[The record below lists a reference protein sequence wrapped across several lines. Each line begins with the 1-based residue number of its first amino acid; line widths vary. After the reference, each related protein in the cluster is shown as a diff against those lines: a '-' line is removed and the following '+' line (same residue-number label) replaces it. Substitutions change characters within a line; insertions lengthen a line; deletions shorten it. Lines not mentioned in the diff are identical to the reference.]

1 MSSEQDQEK
10 PLSTDTKEPNTTVD
24 MNQIQNDNIDKSL
37 KAINSYQSG
46 SNGDSQGGKT
56 LTNESEDQKSH
67 SEELSTG
74 KRSSIEVSGQDLS
87 ESPDSQKLNAEENIV
102 PQSNNNGLENGD
114 NSTFKEDISE
124 KDGSPRELSNG
135 GSKGDEKLLN
145 ETEDSVDSANKRE
158 VESEIGDKV
167 NTEKSQT
174 NVDEH
179 DKSVEKE
186 ESNTFITNLPADE
199 YADNT
204 TEEFGNKDKAL
215 DNDEREPQGQPENS
229 EQNNTQTENIT
240 QQDDFYDE
248 SPQKFVPSENSE
260 TKDKELIHE
269 SNTGGKEGGG
279 DRAEYL
285 TTGQQNPTDV
295 TDGNTEDVLKTN
307 TVSDPR
313 EQKEGVQEEACVS
326 DREQEKSE
334 KDKEETKIS
343 EREQEK
349 SDKSSLKSVNK
360 EEANLSEEP
369 KAETKEETKQASKV
383 SSESYAEGDQSSSSS
398 STKQDDTLADVDP
411 LETLA
416 ETPVKADK
424 EGIESEMTKSEVE
437 RSADDNARADDVS
450 KRVINDDTDNEA
462 DDLKS
467 EEVTQTKESNN
478 NMEEIVQRE
487 SSETQNEP
495 KDDSKQ
501 TDNDDDGSPKEVSDS
516 TNINKN
522 TEQGEINEDEAV
534 QRKDGDDKEENE
546 EKDAEKED
554 KTPDDV
560 EEPVTNENAEQP
572 VTHESPKEPEEN
584 HVVREPTPEPEP
596 EPEPVKVFRN
606 IDIDNAVT
614 TIQDTEGPLKNLL
627 SDMKELLTNYQ
638 DKLNSEMLSDFTKD
652 LDKFRGDFAS
662 LKDAF
667 HYSEELFHYFN
678 KNLKEI
684 RMLGDNLNSLIQ
696 KKFRMEDLT
705 VWLESPEA
713 RMEGRYKLYTVII
726 NISMEM
732 NTVP

>member
-10 PLSTDTKEPNTTVD
+10 PLSADTKEPNSTVD

-87 ESPDSQKLNAEENIV
+87 ESPNSQKLNAEENIA

-114 NSTFKEDISE
+114 NNTFKEDISE

-135 GSKGDEKLLN
+135 GGKSDEKLLN
-145 ETEDSVDSANKRE
+145 ETKDSADSANKRE
-158 VESEIGDKV
+158 VENEIGDKV

-229 EQNNTQTENIT
+229 EQNDTQTEHIT
-240 QQDDFYDE
+240 QQDDFYDD
-248 SPQKFVPSENSE
+248 SPQKTVQSEDSE
-260 TKDKELIHE
+260 TKDKELILE
-269 SNTGGKEGGG
+269 SNTGGKKEGG

-285 TTGQQNPTDV
+285 TTGQKNPTDV
-295 TDGNTEDVLKTN
+295 TDGNSEDVLN
-307 TVSDPR
+307 TKRVSDPS
-313 EQKEGVQEEACVS
+313 EQKEGVREEACVS
-326 DREQEKSE
+326 DREQEKTE
-334 KDKEETKIS
+334 KDEEETKIS

-360 EEANLSEEP
+360 EEANLGEESKP
-369 KAETKEETKQASKV
+369 ETKEETNQASKV

-495 KDDSKQ
+495 KDDSKH
-501 TDNDDDGSPKEVSDS
+501 TGNDDDGSPKEVIDS
-516 TNINKN
+516 TKINEN
-522 TEQGEINEDEAV
+522 TKQGESNENEAV
-534 QRKDGDDKEENE
+534 KRVNVDEKEENE
-546 EKDAEKED
+546 ENGDDKED
-554 KTPDDV
+554 KTPDEV
-560 EEPVTNENAEQP
+560 EEPVTNENVEQP
-572 VTHESPKEPEEN
+572 VARESPKEPEEN
-584 HVVREPTPEPEP
+584 QIVREPTP

-606 IDIDNAVT
+606 IDIDNAVN

-652 LDKFRGDFAS
+652 SDKFRGDFAS

-713 RMEGRYKLYTVII
+713 RMEGWYELYTVILHK
-726 NISMEM
+726 STEM

>member
-10 PLSTDTKEPNTTVD
+10 PLSADTKEPNSTVD

-74 KRSSIEVSGQDLS
+74 KKSSIEVSGQDLS
-87 ESPDSQKLNAEENIV
+87 ESPNSQKLNAEENIA

-114 NSTFKEDISE
+114 NNTFKEDISE

-135 GSKGDEKLLN
+135 GGKSDEKLLN
-145 ETEDSVDSANKRE
+145 ETKDSADSANKRE

-229 EQNNTQTENIT
+229 EQNNTQTEHIT
-240 QQDDFYDE
+240 QQDDFYDD
-248 SPQKFVPSENSE
+248 SPQKTVQSEDSK
-260 TKDKELIHE
+260 TKDKELILE
-269 SNTGGKEGGG
+269 SNKGGKKEGG

-285 TTGQQNPTDV
+285 TTGQKNPTDV
-295 TDGNTEDVLKTN
+295 TDGNSEDVLNTN
-307 TVSDPR
+307 RVSDPS
-313 EQKEGVQEEACVS
+313 EQKEGVREEACVS
-326 DREQEKSE
+326 DREQEKTE
-334 KDKEETKIS
+334 KDEEETKIS

-360 EEANLSEEP
+360 EEANLGEESKP
-369 KAETKEETKQASKV
+369 ETKEETKQASKV

-495 KDDSKQ
+495 KDDSKH
-501 TDNDDDGSPKEVSDS
+501 TGNDDDGSPKEVVDS
-516 TNINKN
+516 TKINEN
-522 TEQGEINEDEAV
+522 TKQGESNENEAV
-534 QRKDGDDKEENE
+534 QRVNVDEKEENE
-546 EKDAEKED
+546 ENGDDKED
-554 KTPDDV
+554 KTPDEV
-560 EEPVTNENAEQP
+560 EEPVTNENVEQP
-572 VTHESPKEPEEN
+572 FTHESPKEPEEN
-584 HVVREPTPEPEP
+584 QIVREPTP

-606 IDIDNAVT
+606 IDIDNAVN

-652 LDKFRGDFAS
+652 SDKFRGDFAS

-713 RMEGRYKLYTVII
+713 RMEGWYELYTVILHK
-726 NISMEM
+726 STEM

>member
-10 PLSTDTKEPNTTVD
+10 PLSADTKEPNSTVD

-74 KRSSIEVSGQDLS
+74 KKSSIEVSGQDLS
-87 ESPDSQKLNAEENIV
+87 ESPNSQKLNAEENIA

-114 NSTFKEDISE
+114 NNTFKEDISE

-135 GSKGDEKLLN
+135 GGKSDEKLLN
-145 ETEDSVDSANKRE
+145 ETKDSADSANKRE
-158 VESEIGDKV
+158 VENEIGDKV
-167 NTEKSQT
+167 KTEKSQT

-229 EQNNTQTENIT
+229 EQNNTQTEHIT
-240 QQDDFYDE
+240 QQDDFYDD
-248 SPQKFVPSENSE
+248 SPQKTVQSEDSK
-260 TKDKELIHE
+260 TKDKELILE
-269 SNTGGKEGGG
+269 SNKGGKKEGG

-285 TTGQQNPTDV
+285 TTGQKNPTDV
-295 TDGNTEDVLKTN
+295 TDGNSEDVLN
-307 TVSDPR
+307 TKRVSDPS
-313 EQKEGVQEEACVS
+313 EQKEGVREEACVS
-326 DREQEKSE
+326 DREQEKTE
-334 KDKEETKIS
+334 KDEEETKIS

-360 EEANLSEEP
+360 EEANLGEESKP
-369 KAETKEETKQASKV
+369 ETKEETKQASKL

-424 EGIESEMTKSEVE
+424 EGVESEMTKSEVE

-495 KDDSKQ
+495 KDDSKH
-501 TDNDDDGSPKEVSDS
+501 TGNDDDGSPKEVIDS
-516 TNINKN
+516 TKINEN
-522 TEQGEINEDEAV
+522 TKQGESNENEAV
-534 QRKDGDDKEENE
+534 QRVNVDEKEENE
-546 EKDAEKED
+546 ENDGDKED
-554 KTPDDV
+554 KTPDEV
-560 EEPVTNENAEQP
+560 EEPVTNENVEQP
-572 VTHESPKEPEEN
+572 VARESPKEPEEN
-584 HVVREPTPEPEP
+584 QIVREPTP

-606 IDIDNAVT
+606 IDIDNAVN

-652 LDKFRGDFAS
+652 SDKFRGDFAS

-713 RMEGRYKLYTVII
+713 RMEGWYELYTVILHK
-726 NISMEM
+726 STEM

>member
-10 PLSTDTKEPNTTVD
+10 PLSADTKEPNSTVD

-46 SNGDSQGGKT
+46 SNGDSQCGKT

-74 KRSSIEVSGQDLS
+74 KKSSIEVSGQDLS
-87 ESPDSQKLNAEENIV
+87 ESPNSQKLNAEENIA

-114 NSTFKEDISE
+114 NNTFKEDISE

-135 GSKGDEKLLN
+135 GGKSDEKLLN
-145 ETEDSVDSANKRE
+145 ETKDSADSANKRE
-158 VESEIGDKV
+158 VENEIGDKV

-229 EQNNTQTENIT
+229 EQNDTQTEHIT
-240 QQDDFYDE
+240 QQDDFYDD
-248 SPQKFVPSENSE
+248 SPQKTVQSEDSK
-260 TKDKELIHE
+260 TKDKELILE
-269 SNTGGKEGGG
+269 SNKGGKKEGG

-285 TTGQQNPTDV
+285 TTGQKNPTDV
-295 TDGNTEDVLKTN
+295 TDGNSEDVLN
-307 TVSDPR
+307 TKRVSDPS
-313 EQKEGVQEEACVS
+313 EQKEGVREEACVS
-326 DREQEKSE
+326 DREQEKTE
-334 KDKEETKIS
+334 KDEEETKIS

-360 EEANLSEEP
+360 EEANLGEESKP
-369 KAETKEETKQASKV
+369 ETKEETKQASKL

-495 KDDSKQ
+495 KDDSKH
-501 TDNDDDGSPKEVSDS
+501 TGNDDDGSPKEVIDS
-516 TNINKN
+516 TKINEN
-522 TEQGEINEDEAV
+522 TKQGESNENEAV
-534 QRKDGDDKEENE
+534 QRVNVDEKEENE
-546 EKDAEKED
+546 ENDGDKED
-554 KTPDDV
+554 KTPDEV
-560 EEPVTNENAEQP
+560 EEPVTNENVEQP
-572 VTHESPKEPEEN
+572 VAHESPKEPEEN
-584 HVVREPTPEPEP
+584 QIVREPTP

-606 IDIDNAVT
+606 IDIDNAVN

-652 LDKFRGDFAS
+652 SDKFRGDFAS

-713 RMEGRYKLYTVII
+713 RMEGWYELYTVILHKSI
-726 NISMEM
+726 EM

>member
-10 PLSTDTKEPNTTVD
+10 TLSADTKEPNSTVD

-74 KRSSIEVSGQDLS
+74 KKSSIEVSGQDLS
-87 ESPDSQKLNAEENIV
+87 ESPNSQKLNAEENIA

-114 NSTFKEDISE
+114 NNTFKEDISE

-135 GSKGDEKLLN
+135 GGKSDEKLLN
-145 ETEDSVDSANKRE
+145 ETEDSADSANKRE

-229 EQNNTQTENIT
+229 EQNNTQTEHIT
-240 QQDDFYDE
+240 QQDDFYDD
-248 SPQKFVPSENSE
+248 SPQKTVQSEDSE
-260 TKDKELIHE
+260 TKDKELILE
-269 SNTGGKEGGG
+269 SNTGGKEEGG

-285 TTGQQNPTDV
+285 TTGQKNPTDV
-295 TDGNTEDVLKTN
+295 TDGNSEDVLNTN
-307 TVSDPR
+307 RVSDPS
-313 EQKEGVQEEACVS
+313 EQKEGVREEACVS
-326 DREQEKSE
+326 DREQEKTE
-334 KDKEETKIS
+334 KDEEETKIS

-360 EEANLSEEP
+360 EEANLGEESKP
-369 KAETKEETKQASKV
+369 ETKEGTNQASKV

-478 NMEEIVQRE
+478 NKEEIVQRE

-495 KDDSKQ
+495 KDDSKH
-501 TDNDDDGSPKEVSDS
+501 TGNDDDGSPKEVVDS
-516 TNINKN
+516 TKINEN
-522 TEQGEINEDEAV
+522 TKQGESNENEAV
-534 QRKDGDDKEENE
+534 KRVNVDEKEENE
-546 EKDAEKED
+546 ENGDDKED
-554 KTPDDV
+554 KTPDEV
-560 EEPVTNENAEQP
+560 EEPVTNENVEQP
-572 VTHESPKEPEEN
+572 VAHESPKEPEEN
-584 HVVREPTPEPEP
+584 QIVREPTP

-606 IDIDNAVT
+606 IDIDNAVN

-652 LDKFRGDFAS
+652 SDKFRGDFAS

-713 RMEGRYKLYTVII
+713 RMEGWYELYTVILH
-726 NISMEM
+726 ISIEM

>member
-10 PLSTDTKEPNTTVD
+10 PLSADTKEPNSTVD

-74 KRSSIEVSGQDLS
+74 KKSSIEVSGQDLS
-87 ESPDSQKLNAEENIV
+87 ESPNSQKLNAEENIA

-114 NSTFKEDISE
+114 NNTFKEDISE

-135 GSKGDEKLLN
+135 GGKSDEKLLN
-145 ETEDSVDSANKRE
+145 ETKDSADSANKRE

-229 EQNNTQTENIT
+229 EQNNTQTEHIT
-240 QQDDFYDE
+240 QQDDFYDD
-248 SPQKFVPSENSE
+248 SPQKTVQSEDSK
-260 TKDKELIHE
+260 TKDKELILE
-269 SNTGGKEGGG
+269 SNKGGKKEGG

-285 TTGQQNPTDV
+285 TTGQKNPTDV
-295 TDGNTEDVLKTN
+295 TDGNSEDVLNTN
-307 TVSDPR
+307 RVSDPS
-313 EQKEGVQEEACVS
+313 EQKEGVREEACVS
-326 DREQEKSE
+326 DREQEKTE
-334 KDKEETKIS
+334 KDEEETKIS

-360 EEANLSEEP
+360 EEANLGEESKP
-369 KAETKEETKQASKV
+369 ETKEETKQASKV
-383 SSESYAEGDQSSSSS
+383 SSESYAEGDQSLSSS

-495 KDDSKQ
+495 KDDSKH
-501 TDNDDDGSPKEVSDS
+501 TGNDDDGSPKEVVDS
-516 TNINKN
+516 TKINEN
-522 TEQGEINEDEAV
+522 TKQGESNENEAV
-534 QRKDGDDKEENE
+534 KRVNVDEKEENE
-546 EKDAEKED
+546 ENGDDKED
-554 KTPDDV
+554 KTPDEV
-560 EEPVTNENAEQP
+560 EEPVTNENVEQP
-572 VTHESPKEPEEN
+572 FTHESPKEPEEN
-584 HVVREPTPEPEP
+584 QIVREPTP

-627 SDMKELLTNYQ
+627 NDMKELLTNYQ

-652 LDKFRGDFAS
+652 SDKFRGDFAS

-713 RMEGRYKLYTVII
+713 RMEGRYELYTVILH
-726 NISMEM
+726 ISIEM

>member
-10 PLSTDTKEPNTTVD
+10 PLSADTKEPNSTVD

-87 ESPDSQKLNAEENIV
+87 ESPNSQKLNAEENIA

-114 NSTFKEDISE
+114 NNTFKEDISE

-135 GSKGDEKLLN
+135 GGKSDEKLLN
-145 ETEDSVDSANKRE
+145 ETKDSADSANKRE
-158 VESEIGDKV
+158 VENEIGDKV

-215 DNDEREPQGQPENS
+215 DNDERESQGQPENS
-229 EQNNTQTENIT
+229 EQNDTQTEHIT
-240 QQDDFYDE
+240 QQDDFYDD
-248 SPQKFVPSENSE
+248 SPQKTVQSEDSK
-260 TKDKELIHE
+260 TKDKELILE
-269 SNTGGKEGGG
+269 SNKGGKKEGG

-285 TTGQQNPTDV
+285 TTGQKNPTDV
-295 TDGNTEDVLKTN
+295 TDGNSEDVLNTN
-307 TVSDPR
+307 RVSDPS
-313 EQKEGVQEEACVS
+313 EQKEGVREEACVS
-326 DREQEKSE
+326 DREQEKTE
-334 KDKEETKIS
+334 KDEEETKIS

-360 EEANLSEEP
+360 EEANLGEESKP
-369 KAETKEETKQASKV
+369 ETKEETKQASKL

-495 KDDSKQ
+495 KDDSKH
-501 TDNDDDGSPKEVSDS
+501 TGNDDDGSPKEVIDS
-516 TNINKN
+516 TKINEN
-522 TEQGEINEDEAV
+522 TKQGESNENEAV
-534 QRKDGDDKEENE
+534 KRVNVDEKEENE
-546 EKDAEKED
+546 ENGDDKED
-554 KTPDDV
+554 KTPDEV
-560 EEPVTNENAEQP
+560 EEPVTNENVEQP
-572 VTHESPKEPEEN
+572 VTHEGPKEPEEN
-584 HVVREPTPEPEP
+584 QIVREPTP

-606 IDIDNAVT
+606 IDIDNAVN

-652 LDKFRGDFAS
+652 SDKFRGDFAS

-667 HYSEELFHYFN
+667 HYSEELFQYFN

-713 RMEGRYKLYTVII
+713 RMEGWYELYTVILHKSI
-726 NISMEM
+726 EM

>member
-10 PLSTDTKEPNTTVD
+10 PLSADTKEPNSTVD

-74 KRSSIEVSGQDLS
+74 KKSSIEVSGQDLS
-87 ESPDSQKLNAEENIV
+87 ESPNSQKLNAEENIA

-114 NSTFKEDISE
+114 NNTFKEDISE

-135 GSKGDEKLLN
+135 GGKSDEKLLN
-145 ETEDSVDSANKRE
+145 ETEDSADSANKRE
-158 VESEIGDKV
+158 VENEIGDKV
-167 NTEKSQT
+167 KTEKSQT

-229 EQNNTQTENIT
+229 EQNDTQTEHIT
-240 QQDDFYDE
+240 QQDDFYDD
-248 SPQKFVPSENSE
+248 SPQKTVQSEDSK
-260 TKDKELIHE
+260 TKDKELILE
-269 SNTGGKEGGG
+269 SNKGGKKEGG

-285 TTGQQNPTDV
+285 TTGQKNPTDV
-295 TDGNTEDVLKTN
+295 TDGNSEDVLN
-307 TVSDPR
+307 TKRVSDPS
-313 EQKEGVQEEACVS
+313 EQKEGVREEACVS
-326 DREQEKSE
+326 DREQEKTE
-334 KDKEETKIS
+334 KDEEETKIS

-360 EEANLSEEP
+360 EEANLGEESKP
-369 KAETKEETKQASKV
+369 ETKEETKQASKL

-495 KDDSKQ
+495 KDDSKH
-501 TDNDDDGSPKEVSDS
+501 TGNDDDGSPKEVIDS
-516 TNINKN
+516 TKINEN
-522 TEQGEINEDEAV
+522 TKQGESNENEAV
-534 QRKDGDDKEENE
+534 QRVNVDEKEENE
-546 EKDAEKED
+546 ENDGDKED
-554 KTPDDV
+554 KTPDEV
-560 EEPVTNENAEQP
+560 EEPVTNENVEQP
-572 VTHESPKEPEEN
+572 VARESPKEPEEN
-584 HVVREPTPEPEP
+584 QIVREPTP

-606 IDIDNAVT
+606 IDIDNAVN

-652 LDKFRGDFAS
+652 SDKFRGDFAS

-713 RMEGRYKLYTVII
+713 RMEGWYELYTVILHK
-726 NISMEM
+726 STEM

>member
-10 PLSTDTKEPNTTVD
+10 PLSADTKEPNSTVD

-87 ESPDSQKLNAEENIV
+87 ESPNSQKLNAEENIA

-114 NSTFKEDISE
+114 NNTFKEDISE

-135 GSKGDEKLLN
+135 GGKSDEKLLN
-145 ETEDSVDSANKRE
+145 ETEDSADSANKRE
-158 VESEIGDKV
+158 VENEIGDKV
-167 NTEKSQT
+167 KTEKSQT

-215 DNDEREPQGQPENS
+215 DNDERESQGQPENS
-229 EQNNTQTENIT
+229 EQNDTQTEHIT
-240 QQDDFYDE
+240 QQDDFYDD
-248 SPQKFVPSENSE
+248 SPQKTVQSEDSK
-260 TKDKELIHE
+260 TKDKELILE
-269 SNTGGKEGGG
+269 SNKGGKKEGG

-285 TTGQQNPTDV
+285 TTGQKNPTDV
-295 TDGNTEDVLKTN
+295 TDGNSEDVLNTN
-307 TVSDPR
+307 RVSDPS
-313 EQKEGVQEEACVS
+313 EQKEGVREEACVS
-326 DREQEKSE
+326 DREQEKTE
-334 KDKEETKIS
+334 KDEEETKIS

-360 EEANLSEEP
+360 EEANLGEESKP
-369 KAETKEETKQASKV
+369 ETKEETKQASKL

-495 KDDSKQ
+495 KDDSKH
-501 TDNDDDGSPKEVSDS
+501 TGNDDDGSPKEVIDS
-516 TNINKN
+516 TKINEN
-522 TEQGEINEDEAV
+522 TKQGESNENEAV
-534 QRKDGDDKEENE
+534 QRVNVDEKEENE
-546 EKDAEKED
+546 ENDGDKED
-554 KTPDDV
+554 KTPDEV
-560 EEPVTNENAEQP
+560 EEPVTNENVEQP
-572 VTHESPKEPEEN
+572 VARESPKEPEEN
-584 HVVREPTPEPEP
+584 QIVREPTP

-606 IDIDNAVT
+606 IDIDNAVN

-652 LDKFRGDFAS
+652 SDKFRGDFAS

-713 RMEGRYKLYTVII
+713 RMEGWYELYTVILHKSI
-726 NISMEM
+726 EM

>member
-10 PLSTDTKEPNTTVD
+10 PLSADTKEPNSTVD

-87 ESPDSQKLNAEENIV
+87 ESPNSQKLNAEENIA

-114 NSTFKEDISE
+114 NNTFKEDISE

-135 GSKGDEKLLN
+135 GGKSDEKLLN
-145 ETEDSVDSANKRE
+145 ETEDSADSANKRE
-158 VESEIGDKV
+158 VENEIGDKV
-167 NTEKSQT
+167 KTEKSQT

-229 EQNNTQTENIT
+229 EQNDTQTEHIT
-240 QQDDFYDE
+240 QQDDFYDD
-248 SPQKFVPSENSE
+248 SPQKTVQSEDSK
-260 TKDKELIHE
+260 TKDKELILE
-269 SNTGGKEGGG
+269 SNKGGKKEGG

-285 TTGQQNPTDV
+285 TTGQKNPTDV
-295 TDGNTEDVLKTN
+295 TDGNSEDVLN
-307 TVSDPR
+307 TKRVSDPS
-313 EQKEGVQEEACVS
+313 EQKEGVREEACVS
-326 DREQEKSE
+326 DREQEKTE
-334 KDKEETKIS
+334 KDEEETKIS

-360 EEANLSEEP
+360 EEANLGEESKP
-369 KAETKEETKQASKV
+369 ETKEETKQASKL

-495 KDDSKQ
+495 KDDSKH
-501 TDNDDDGSPKEVSDS
+501 TGNDDDGSPKEVIDS
-516 TNINKN
+516 TKINEN
-522 TEQGEINEDEAV
+522 TKQGESNENEAV
-534 QRKDGDDKEENE
+534 QRVNVDEKEENE
-546 EKDAEKED
+546 ENDGDKED
-554 KTPDDV
+554 KTPDEV
-560 EEPVTNENAEQP
+560 EEPVTNENVEQP
-572 VTHESPKEPEEN
+572 VARESPKEPEEN
-584 HVVREPTPEPEP
+584 QIVREPTP

-606 IDIDNAVT
+606 IDIDNAVN

-652 LDKFRGDFAS
+652 SDKFRGDFAS

-713 RMEGRYKLYTVII
+713 RMEGWYELYTVILHKSI
-726 NISMEM
+726 EM

>member
-10 PLSTDTKEPNTTVD
+10 PLSADTKEPNSTVD

-87 ESPDSQKLNAEENIV
+87 ESPNSQKLNAEENIA

-114 NSTFKEDISE
+114 NNTFKEDISE

-135 GSKGDEKLLN
+135 GGKSDEKLLN
-145 ETEDSVDSANKRE
+145 ETEDSADSANKRE
-158 VESEIGDKV
+158 VENEIGDKV
-167 NTEKSQT
+167 KTEKSQT

-229 EQNNTQTENIT
+229 EQNDTQTEHIT
-240 QQDDFYDE
+240 QQDDFYDD
-248 SPQKFVPSENSE
+248 SPQKTVQSEDSE
-260 TKDKELIHE
+260 TKDKELILE
-269 SNTGGKEGGG
+269 SNTGGKKEGG

-285 TTGQQNPTDV
+285 TTGQKNPTDV
-295 TDGNTEDVLKTN
+295 TDGNSEDVLN
-307 TVSDPR
+307 TKRVSDPS
-313 EQKEGVQEEACVS
+313 EQKEGVREEACVS
-326 DREQEKSE
+326 DREQEKTE
-334 KDKEETKIS
+334 KDEEETKIS

-360 EEANLSEEP
+360 EEANLGEESKP
-369 KAETKEETKQASKV
+369 ETKEETKQASKL

-487 SSETQNEP
+487 FSETQNEP
-495 KDDSKQ
+495 KDDSKH
-501 TDNDDDGSPKEVSDS
+501 TGNDDDGSPKEVIDS
-516 TNINKN
+516 TKINEN
-522 TEQGEINEDEAV
+522 TKQGESNENEAV
-534 QRKDGDDKEENE
+534 QRVNVDEKEENE
-546 EKDAEKED
+546 ENDGDKED
-554 KTPDDV
+554 KTPDEV
-560 EEPVTNENAEQP
+560 EEPVTNENVEQP
-572 VTHESPKEPEEN
+572 VARESPKEPEEN
-584 HVVREPTPEPEP
+584 QIVREPTP

-606 IDIDNAVT
+606 IDIDNAVN

-652 LDKFRGDFAS
+652 SDKFRGDFAS

-713 RMEGRYKLYTVII
+713 RMEGWYELYTVILHK
-726 NISMEM
+726 STEM

>member
-10 PLSTDTKEPNTTVD
+10 PLSADTKEPNSTVD

-87 ESPDSQKLNAEENIV
+87 ESPNSQKLNAEENIA

-114 NSTFKEDISE
+114 NNTFKEDISE

-135 GSKGDEKLLN
+135 GGKSDEKLLN
-145 ETEDSVDSANKRE
+145 ETKDSADSANKRE
-158 VESEIGDKV
+158 VENEIGDKV

-229 EQNNTQTENIT
+229 EQNDTQTEHIT
-240 QQDDFYDE
+240 QQDDFYDD
-248 SPQKFVPSENSE
+248 SPQKTVQSEDSE
-260 TKDKELIHE
+260 TKDKELILE
-269 SNTGGKEGGG
+269 SNTGGKEEGG

-285 TTGQQNPTDV
+285 TTGQKNPTDV
-295 TDGNTEDVLKTN
+295 TDGNSEDVLNTN
-307 TVSDPR
+307 RVSDPS
-313 EQKEGVQEEACVS
+313 EQKVGVREEACVS
-326 DREQEKSE
+326 DREQEKTE
-334 KDKEETKIS
+334 KDEEETKIS

-360 EEANLSEEP
+360 EEANLGEESKP
-369 KAETKEETKQASKV
+369 ETKEGTNQASKV

-478 NMEEIVQRE
+478 NKEEIVQRE

-495 KDDSKQ
+495 KDDSKH
-501 TDNDDDGSPKEVSDS
+501 TGNDDDGSPKEVVDS
-516 TNINKN
+516 TKINEN
-522 TEQGEINEDEAV
+522 TKQGESNENEAV
-534 QRKDGDDKEENE
+534 KRVNVDEKEENE
-546 EKDAEKED
+546 ENGDDKED
-554 KTPDDV
+554 KTPDEV
-560 EEPVTNENAEQP
+560 EEPVTNENVEQP
-572 VTHESPKEPEEN
+572 FTHESPKEPEEN
-584 HVVREPTPEPEP
+584 QIVREPTP

-606 IDIDNAVT
+606 IDIDNAVN

-652 LDKFRGDFAS
+652 SDKFRGDFAS

-713 RMEGRYKLYTVII
+713 RMEGWYELYTVILH
-726 NISMEM
+726 ISIEM

>member
-10 PLSTDTKEPNTTVD
+10 PLSADTKEPNSTVD

-87 ESPDSQKLNAEENIV
+87 ESPNSQKLNAEENIA

-114 NSTFKEDISE
+114 NNTFKEDISE

-135 GSKGDEKLLN
+135 GGKSDEKLLN
-145 ETEDSVDSANKRE
+145 ETEDSADSANKRE
-158 VESEIGDKV
+158 VVNEIGDKV
-167 NTEKSQT
+167 KTEKSQT

-229 EQNNTQTENIT
+229 EQNDTQTEHIT
-240 QQDDFYDE
+240 QQDDFYDD
-248 SPQKFVPSENSE
+248 SPQKTVQSEDSE
-260 TKDKELIHE
+260 TKDKELILE
-269 SNTGGKEGGG
+269 SNTGGKKEGG

-285 TTGQQNPTDV
+285 TTGQKNPTDV
-295 TDGNTEDVLKTN
+295 TDGNSEDVLN
-307 TVSDPR
+307 TKRVSDPSK
-313 EQKEGVQEEACVS
+313 QKEGVREEACVS
-326 DREQEKSE
+326 DREQEKTE
-334 KDKEETKIS
+334 KDEEETKIS

-360 EEANLSEEP
+360 EEANLGEESKP
-369 KAETKEETKQASKV
+369 ETKEETKQASKL

-495 KDDSKQ
+495 KDDSKH
-501 TDNDDDGSPKEVSDS
+501 TGNDDDGSPKEVIDS
-516 TNINKN
+516 TKINEN
-522 TEQGEINEDEAV
+522 TKQGESNENEAV
-534 QRKDGDDKEENE
+534 QRVNVDEKEENE
-546 EKDAEKED
+546 ENDGDKED
-554 KTPDDV
+554 KTPDEV
-560 EEPVTNENAEQP
+560 EEPVTNENVEQP
-572 VTHESPKEPEEN
+572 VARESPKEPEEN
-584 HVVREPTPEPEP
+584 QIVREPTP

-606 IDIDNAVT
+606 IDIDNAVN

-652 LDKFRGDFAS
+652 SDKFRGDFAS

-713 RMEGRYKLYTVII
+713 RMEGWYELYTVILHK
-726 NISMEM
+726 STEM

>member
-10 PLSTDTKEPNTTVD
+10 PLSADTKEPNSTVD

-87 ESPDSQKLNAEENIV
+87 ESPNSQKLNAEENIA

-114 NSTFKEDISE
+114 NNTFKEDISE

-135 GSKGDEKLLN
+135 GGKSDEKLLN
-145 ETEDSVDSANKRE
+145 ETEDSADSANKRE

-229 EQNNTQTENIT
+229 EQNDTQTEHIT
-240 QQDDFYDE
+240 QQDDFYDD
-248 SPQKFVPSENSE
+248 SPQKTVQSEDSE
-260 TKDKELIHE
+260 TKDKELILE
-269 SNTGGKEGGG
+269 SNTGGKEEGG

-285 TTGQQNPTDV
+285 TTGQKNPTDV
-295 TDGNTEDVLKTN
+295 TDGNSEDVLNTN
-307 TVSDPR
+307 RVSDPS
-313 EQKEGVQEEACVS
+313 EQKEGVREEACVS
-326 DREQEKSE
+326 DREQEKTE
-334 KDKEETKIS
+334 KDEEETKIS

-360 EEANLSEEP
+360 EEANLGEESKP
-369 KAETKEETKQASKV
+369 ETKEETKQASKL

-424 EGIESEMTKSEVE
+424 EGIESEMTKSELE

-495 KDDSKQ
+495 KDDSKH
-501 TDNDDDGSPKEVSDS
+501 TGNDDDGSPKEVIDS
-516 TNINKN
+516 TKINEN
-522 TEQGEINEDEAV
+522 TKQGESNENEAV
-534 QRKDGDDKEENE
+534 QRVNVDEKEENE
-546 EKDAEKED
+546 ENDGDKED
-554 KTPDDV
+554 KTPDEV
-560 EEPVTNENAEQP
+560 EEPVTNENVEQP
-572 VTHESPKEPEEN
+572 VAHESPKEPEEN
-584 HVVREPTPEPEP
+584 QIVREPTP

-606 IDIDNAVT
+606 IDIDNAVN

-652 LDKFRGDFAS
+652 SDKFRGDFAS

-713 RMEGRYKLYTVII
+713 RMEGWYELYTVILHKSI
-726 NISMEM
+726 EM

>member
-10 PLSTDTKEPNTTVD
+10 PLSADTKEPNSTVD

-87 ESPDSQKLNAEENIV
+87 ESPNSQKLNAEENIA

-114 NSTFKEDISE
+114 NNTFKEDISE

-135 GSKGDEKLLN
+135 GGKSDEKLLN
-145 ETEDSVDSANKRE
+145 ETEDSADSANKRE
-158 VESEIGDKV
+158 VENEIGDKV
-167 NTEKSQT
+167 KTEKSQT

-229 EQNNTQTENIT
+229 EQNDTQTEHIT
-240 QQDDFYDE
+240 QQDDFYDD
-248 SPQKFVPSENSE
+248 SPQKTVQSEDSK
-260 TKDKELIHE
+260 TKDKELILE
-269 SNTGGKEGGG
+269 SNKGGKKEGG

-285 TTGQQNPTDV
+285 TTGQKNPTDV
-295 TDGNTEDVLKTN
+295 TDGNSEDVLN
-307 TVSDPR
+307 TKRVSDPS
-313 EQKEGVQEEACVS
+313 EQKEGVREEACVS
-326 DREQEKSE
+326 DREQEKTE
-334 KDKEETKIS
+334 KDEEETKIS

-360 EEANLSEEP
+360 EEANLGEESKP
-369 KAETKEETKQASKV
+369 ETKEETKQASKL

-495 KDDSKQ
+495 KDDSKH
-501 TDNDDDGSPKEVSDS
+501 TGNDDDGSPKEVIDS
-516 TNINKN
+516 TKINEN
-522 TEQGEINEDEAV
+522 TKQGESNENEAV
-534 QRKDGDDKEENE
+534 QRVNVDEKEENE
-546 EKDAEKED
+546 ENDGDKED
-554 KTPDDV
+554 KTPDEV
-560 EEPVTNENAEQP
+560 EEPVTNENVEQP
-572 VTHESPKEPEEN
+572 VARESPKEPEEN
-584 HVVREPTPEPEP
+584 QIVREPTP

-606 IDIDNAVT
+606 IDIDNAVN

-652 LDKFRGDFAS
+652 SDKFRGDFAS

-713 RMEGRYKLYTVII
+713 RMEGWYELYTVILHK
-726 NISMEM
+726 STEM